1 MMEVTGQSGFT
12 GIHWDSRGFTGIHEM
27 MHSRSETFPYRAASP
42 IPSFTLGKIVRLP
55 IHCDDENANGS
66 AAIGCLVLTRVRKGS
81 PLAYFDISIVIIMQ
95 RDRTLRFWDNFYESQ
110 EPSSDKEWI
119 LQPSEPLLQ
128 RITQCLAKKSSIRI
142 LEIGCGTSSLGREL
156 WKHMRANPSVGEEKP
171 SVHLLATD
179 VSETCIR
186 QNQERDSGLLD
197 QVLEKGS
204 IEYKVL
210 DITEPH
216 PELEGKFDFILD
228 KGCLD
233 TFLFRSRQRGGGS
246 QPYGKLVRSV
256 IDNIQ
261 SWLSKEGVYV
271 ILSPRTKFKT
281 VRDYVGFSSVERYEL
296 DPAELQKGD
305 LVNEEGEPDC
315 IFLYVCR
322 KNPAYSSSTE
332 EAFPCLHDQQQPQ
345 DEDSCQI
352 CGVAFVKFRNGEGL
366 AGSRGAWLRRKWKG
380 HQEHCR
386 PKPKWPAK
394 AC

>member
-1 MMEVTGQSGFT
+1 
-12 GIHWDSRGFTGIHEM
+12 
-27 MHSRSETFPYRAASP
+27 
-42 IPSFTLGKIVRLP
+42 
-55 IHCDDENANGS
+55 
-66 AAIGCLVLTRVRKGS
+66 
-81 PLAYFDISIVIIMQ
+81 MQ
-95 RDRTLRFWDNFYESQ
+95 NDRTLRFWDNFYESQ
-110 EPSSDKEWI
+110 EPSSDKEWV

-128 RITQCLAKKSSIRI
+128 RISQCLEKKSSIRI

-156 WKHMRANPSVGEEKP
+156 WKHMRANPSVGEEEP

-179 VSETCIR
+179 VSEICIR

-228 KGCLD
+228 KCCLD
-233 TFLFRSRQRGGGS
+233 TFLFRSRQRAGP
-246 QPYGKLVRSV
+246 QTYGKLIRCV
-256 IDNIQ
+256 IDNIH
-261 SWLSKEGVYV
+261 SWLCKEGVYV

-296 DPAELQKGD
+296 DPAELQRGY
-305 LVNEEGEPDC
+305 VEGKEAKPDC

-322 KNPAYSSSTE
+322 KNPAYSPSTE
-332 EAFPCLHDQQQPQ
+332 EAFPCLHDHQQPQ

-352 CGVAFVKFRNGEGL
+352 CGVTFVKFRNGEGL
-366 AGSRGAWLRRKWKG
+366 AGSRGAWWHRKWKG
-380 HQEHCR
+380 HIAHCKKFR
-386 PKPKWPAK
+386 IT
-394 AC
+394 